1 MCGTFSD
8 ALLHERLFSQRYFW
22 KTSLKISVKTNPFLL
37 QWRVY
42 ERVFLVLLGVFFLAK
57 QEKYHA
63 HKAVQ
68 NHKLLILHCDLWE
81 IKNKAKHINK

>member
-1 MCGTFSD
+1 MREYF
-8 ALLHERLFSQRYFW
+8 LFFW
-22 KTSLKISVKTNPFLL
+22 
-37 QWRVY
+37 
-42 ERVFLVLLGVFFLAK
+42 GGFFLAK

>member
-1 MCGTFSD
+1 MREYF
-8 ALLHERLFSQRYFW
+8 LFFW
-22 KTSLKISVKTNPFLL
+22 
-37 QWRVY
+37 
-42 ERVFLVLLGVFFLAK
+42 GFFLAK

-81 IKNKAKHINK
+81 IKNKAKHINKWGDSIQLLLSYTGCFIQFLAFVTSAVKLM